1 MCRVKPED
9 GHSPNDQ
16 PLGIMGRIYKIEN
29 ANQSGHFTFQN
40 GSPFAEDKVPSKYT
54 RNFIPVLYII

>member
-1 MCRVKPED
+1 
-9 GHSPNDQ
+9 
-16 PLGIMGRIYKIEN
+16 MGRIYKIEN